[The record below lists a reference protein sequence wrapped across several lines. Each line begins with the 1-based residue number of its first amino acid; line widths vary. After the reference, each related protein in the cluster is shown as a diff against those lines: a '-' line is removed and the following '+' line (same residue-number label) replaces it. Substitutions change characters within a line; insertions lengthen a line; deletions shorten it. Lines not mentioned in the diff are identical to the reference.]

1 MRGRRVNRRAPG
13 LAPRLLAAQVLVALT
28 GALTAWVVAVLVG
41 PPLFHQHL
49 QRANASHVGDQTM
62 HAEEAFASATAISLS
77 AALVAAIIAALA
89 ASWYATRRIGRPVAL
104 VADAAADIAS
114 GHYDARV
121 QPPGIGAEFDAM
133 AQSFNQMAAR
143 LSTVEIT
150 RRRLLADL
158 AHEMRTPLATIDGYL
173 EGIEDGVA
181 AADEPTLDLLRQQTR
196 RLARLAGDIG
206 AVSRVEE
213 GQLAL
218 ARRRLDPIQLVE
230 TAVAT
235 AAPQFQAEGVALAV
249 HGDTEA
255 PAVAG
260 DPDRLGQV
268 LANLLGNALRLTPSG
283 GRVDVH
289 VVSTNRGAEI
299 AVADTGVGIAPEHLP
314 HVFERFYR
322 VDTAR
327 DRAHGG
333 SGIGLAISR
342 ALVQAHGGRIG
353 AESPGAGQ
361 GATFR
366 VWLPAAADS
375 PAADAE

>member
-1 MRGRRVNRRAPG
+1 MTRPRSDGRAFG

-28 GALTAWVVAVLVG
+28 GALTAWLVAVLVG

-49 QRANASHVGDQTM
+49 QRANASHAGDQTA
-62 HAEEAFASATAISLS
+62 HAEQAFASATAISLS
-77 AALVAAIIAALA
+77 AALVAAIVSALI
-89 ASWYATRRIGRPVAL
+89 ASWYATRRIGRPVAR

-133 AQSFNQMAAR
+133 ARSFNEMAGR
-143 LSTVEIT
+143 LSDVEST

-158 AHEMRTPLATIDGYL
+158 AHEMRTPLATIEGYL
-173 EGIEDGVA
+173 EAIEDGIA
-181 AADEPTLDLLRQQTR
+181 EPDEPTMTLLREQTG
-196 RLARLAGDIG
+196 RLGRLAGDIG
-206 AVSRVEE
+206 AVSRAEE
-213 GQLAL
+213 GQLPL
-218 ARRRLDPIQLVE
+218 ARRRLDPVE
-230 TAVAT
+230 LAQTAVAT
-235 AAPQFQAEGVALAV
+235 AAPQFVTKGVALHVQA
-249 HGDTEA
+249 DTGV
-255 PAVAG
+255 PAVDG
-260 DPDRLGQV
+260 DPDRIGQV
-268 LANLLGNALRLTPSG
+268 LANLLDNAVRLTPAG

-289 VVSTNRGAEI
+289 VARAGYGVEI
-299 AVADTGVGIAPEHLP
+299 AVTDTGAGIAAEHLE

-342 ALVQAHGGRIG
+342 ALVQAHGGRIQ
-353 AESPGAGQ
+353 ADSAGAGK

-366 VWLPAAADS
+366 VWLPAAPVVAKR
-375 PAADAE
+375 